1 MPKLKGGWKRRGEE
15 GKRKGRKSKREDKK
29 GKLGKITKK
38 INEIKKERKVWTIDL
53 KLTKS
58 NGYEMIMITFTRY
71 QKRFILAS

>member
-38 INEIKKERKVWTIDL
+38 INEIKKALPIHFVKIIPPTQFW
-53 KLTKS
+53 
-58 NGYEMIMITFTRY
+58 
-71 QKRFILAS
+71 FIYFHFY